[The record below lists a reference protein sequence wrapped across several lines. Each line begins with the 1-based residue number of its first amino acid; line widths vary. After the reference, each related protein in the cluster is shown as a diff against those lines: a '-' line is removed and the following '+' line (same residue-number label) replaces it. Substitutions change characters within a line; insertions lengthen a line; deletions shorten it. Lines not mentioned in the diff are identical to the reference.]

1 MEMKLK
7 SRIMDKDQMERTT
20 HRMAHE
26 ILEQNRGSAN
36 ICLVGIRSR
45 GVPLADRLSKYLK
58 LIEER
63 EIPVGLRAHSSIL
76 ISKEP
81 TWCW

>member
-45 GVPLADRLSKYLK
+45 GVPLAR
-58 LIEER
+58 
-63 EIPVGLRAHSSIL
+63 G
-76 ISKEP
+76 
-81 TWCW
+81 TWCVSQSQSTAYP